1 MSWHGDH
8 ELLTQYQ
15 EGVLGEIAALSLE
28 SHLVSCESCRRRLT
42 SDAIDEDRRNRI
54 WDGLIDAVDRPSRRP
69 AERVLGWL
77 GVPAHTA
84 RLVALTPC
92 LRPTWVVSVF
102 TVLFLSLVASPDATD
117 GPILFLVVA
126 PLVPIASIAVAWG
139 SPVDPLFEV
148 GLATPTGGFRLLLI
162 RTVAMLAT
170 SLAVAAGPA
179 LFLTELRWLAVWM
192 LPALVGTVLTLIIST
207 ATTVAIAGGL
217 VSSLWL
223 AAVVVT
229 ELTTSTVYRVFSAP
243 AQVAFAALALMLI
256 AVLAVRRQAFEFLEQ
271 A

>member
-1 MSWHGDH
+1 
-8 ELLTQYQ
+8 
-15 EGVLGEIAALSLE
+15 
-28 SHLVSCESCRRRLT
+28 
-42 SDAIDEDRRNRI
+42 
-54 WDGLIDAVDRPSRRP
+54 
-69 AERVLGWL
+69 
-77 GVPAHTA
+77 
-84 RLVALTPC
+84 
-92 LRPTWVVSVF
+92 VVSVF
-102 TVLFLSLVASPDATD
+102 TVLFLSLVASPSATD

-126 PLVPIASIAVAWG
+126 PLVPIASTAVAWG

-162 RTVAMLAT
+162 RTVAVLAT